1 MTVPGGLAPSPET
14 IRTLKE
20 WADKVGGNI
29 QKLVAEAIKFVQM
42 GLGNGPRVDAA
53 RDAWNV
59 KAVGHV
65 ASAANGINGA
75 FPDLKAR
82 WSGPAFT
89 AFDAY
94 NATIVNSATPKVT
107 KALTDVGAA
116 LTNAKT
122 EVTNTY
128 VAVVDLM
135 GKAAKAI
142 LNYTGSV
149 AGSIAVDLAAA
160 FGDVAKAIVDALI
173 TFVEA
178 YVEAMKAALKN
189 IAGYKTAANQAAA
202 AIATLGAQVIPP
214 LPQAA
219 GDEKSYV
226 PVKAG

>member
-1 MTVPGGLAPSPET
+1 MTVPGGLAPSQET
-14 IRTLKE
+14 IRTLEE
-20 WADKVGGNI
+20 WAEKVGGNI
-29 QKLVAEAIKFVQM
+29 RKLVAEAVKFVQM
-42 GLGNGPRVDAA
+42 GLGNGPKVDVA

-82 WSGPAFT
+82 WAGPAFT

-94 NATIVNSATPKVT
+94 NSTVVKDATPKVT
-107 KALTDVGAA
+107 KALTDVGTA

-135 GKAAKAI
+135 TRAAKAI
-142 LNYTGSV
+142 LAYTGSI
-149 AGSIAVDLAAA
+149 AGSIEVDLAAA
-160 FGDVAKAIVDALI
+160 FGNVAKAIIDLLVA
-173 TFVEA
+173 FVEA
-178 YVEAMKAALKN
+178 YGEAMKTALKN

-202 AIATLGAQVIPP
+202 AIATLGTQVIPA

-226 PVKAG
+226 PVKVN